1 MRTSQIGNLHK
12 RLITDAEAGTSR
24 RPARRPFVPRASNVI
39 GRIRYRQQQNHASA
53 KPQAGP
59 RRIGAFLL
67 AAALALAI
75 AVTAPAREYDPPIVP
90 LVTNMLQ
97 SSRADRSATLSGVRD
112 GLYQAFRTG
121 PNPGGYELKS
131 IWLYVRNTLK
141 SRYMTIAAGL
151 YRGALHGGVRVATLT
166 RGQLNDFAHNEWR
179 APANTFL
186 ESDTRYVFILNCTA
200 GCANDSGAEIGATRR
215 PRG

>member
-67 AAALALAI
+67 AAAI
-75 AVTAPAREYDPPIVP
+75 AVTASFNVGALTVSEDGTAATVTVQLNPI
-90 LVTNMLQ
+90 LERTVTIPI
-97 SSRADRSATLSGVRD
+97 AV
-112 GLYQAFRTG
+112 
-121 PNPGGYELKS
+121 NPGDAGDGSLSTTSLTFAPGETVKMFTMTAIDAGDESLKLAFGDLPPGVS
-131 IWLYVRNTLK
+131 VG
-141 SRYMTIAAGL
+141 SQAIALMAIADDGETT
-151 YRGALHGGVRVATLT
+151 GQTAT
-166 RGQLNDFAHNEWR
+166 
-179 APANTFL
+179 
-186 ESDTRYVFILNCTA
+186 
-200 GCANDSGAEIGATRR
+200 IGARKGR
-215 PRG
+215 LQRNAGRGVQ